1 MGPIWDFDLAFGNYF
16 RDNSYDTWFT
26 CGGETL
32 GSTWTTFLY
41 QYPKFN
47 EKYKTRWNEVKD
59 VLKDTAL
66 SAVTNGKNMVY
77 KSAMYNFEKWNKLLG
92 NKTSLQPEHIREM
105 KTYDDHIN
113 YLLNFI
119 NTRFE
124 WLDNAINNLPS

>member
-1 MGPIWDFDLAFGNYF
+1 
-16 RDNSYDTWFT
+16 
-26 CGGETL
+26 
-32 GSTWTTFLY
+32 
-41 QYPKFN
+41 
-47 EKYKTRWNEVKD
+47 
-59 VLKDTAL
+59 
-66 SAVTNGKNMVY
+66 MVY